1 MNRLAERVAPWLK
14 IRMVGEPSIAQ
25 INETVDRIVYDDG
38 LEDKVRVSILEPLK
52 LLNRVYHP
60 AFETCRGYIVFVFP
74 FVHSFVLYICCPI
87 R

>member
-38 LEDKVRVSILEPLK
+38 LEDKVHVSILEPLK
-52 LLNRVYHP
+52 LLNRANNTTQHLKHV
-60 AFETCRGYIVFVFP
+60 EGI
-74 FVHSFVLYICCPI
+74 
-87 R
+87 